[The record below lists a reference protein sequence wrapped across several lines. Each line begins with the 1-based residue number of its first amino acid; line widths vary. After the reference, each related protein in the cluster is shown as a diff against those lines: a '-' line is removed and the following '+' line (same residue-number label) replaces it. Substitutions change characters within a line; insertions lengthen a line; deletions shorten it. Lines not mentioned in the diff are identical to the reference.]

1 MRLGVVSDLHLE
13 FSPLDVQCHDIDVLV
28 LAGDTHTRQGP
39 IYMYVARLQAR
50 HPGLHVVL
58 TPGNHEHYGR
68 DMAQTAA
75 QLAALRSPR
84 CHVLLNSAARIGRVT
99 FVGGTLWARIPP
111 PDRAAVEAALP
122 DFGRIPDLT
131 CDAMEWEQDACL
143 AAIRDAAEDARG
155 EAGDGG
161 EARGEAGPLVV
172 VTHFPPTQRSV
183 HPKYGPPTLP
193 VNRYFSN
200 DLEAEVD
207 AVSPALWVHGH
218 THTSLDY
225 TVGGTRVVCN
235 PRGYARDAHT
245 HPENPAFVNPLVVVI
260 DEWQTS
266 VTSDE

>member
-13 FSPLDVQCHDIDVLV
+13 FSPLDVRCDDIDVLV

-39 IYMYVARLQAR
+39 IYMYVVRLLER

-143 AAIRDAAEDARG
+143 AALRDAAE
-155 EAGDGG
+155 AGH
-161 EARGEAGPLVV
+161 GPLVV

-260 DEWQTS
+260 DE
-266 VTSDE
+266 

>member
-13 FSPLDVQCHDIDVLV
+13 FSPLDVQCDDIDVLV

-39 IYMYVARLQAR
+39 IYMYVARLLER

-143 AAIRDAAEDARG
+143 AAIRDAAEA
-155 EAGDGG
+155 AGRD
-161 EARGEAGPLVV
+161 AGPLVV

-260 DEWQTS
+260 DE
-266 VTSDE
+266 